1 MTLAGLTLAQL
12 RERWFANTLHVLMLA
27 IGVAAATALL
37 LFTAQTEDRLSRDA
51 RGIDLVVGAKG
62 SPLQLVLS
70 SVFHADVPTGN
81 VSYAD
86 YERLTR
92 DPRIQ
97 AAIPLG
103 LGDTMGG
110 SRIVGTTPAFLPFYG
125 ASVAEGR
132 MFAAPMETVLGAE
145 TARRLGARL
154 GQTFPSAHGLGEGGD
169 VHEHGGYVVVG
180 VLAPTGTVL
189 DRLALTSLE
198 SVWKVHDVS
207 MPVGNER
214 IGGLQGPALRPP
226 APAPLQGDPHRHDDA
241 HDHGAPGAPESAMAM
256 KEVTAVLVRTRSPI
270 AGPRLKR
277 EINQTTALLAAR
289 PADEAARLFS
299 LVGAGAQAFRLFAY
313 VFIAAA
319 ALSVF
324 ATLLASLTDR
334 RGDIAL
340 LRTMGATRLG
350 VFGVLLGQ
358 GLVIAGLGVALGLGL
373 GHGLLHAAAQ
383 VSAQA
388 RGLGIT
394 GAMIHPGEIWIVIG
408 GLGAGALAA
417 LIPALDAYRTDIA
430 KTLAEA

>member
-1 MTLAGLTLAQL
+1 MTLFGLTFAQL

-37 LFTAQTEDRLSRDA
+37 LFTTQTEDRLARDA

-81 VSYAD
+81 VSFAD
-86 YERLTR
+86 YDRLTR
-92 DPRIQ
+92 DPRIS

-110 SRIVGTTPAFLPFYG
+110 ARIVGTTPAILPFYG
-125 ASVAEGR
+125 ATLAQGR
-132 MFAAPMETVLGAE
+132 VFAAPMETVLGAE
-145 TARRLGARL
+145 TARRLGARI
-154 GQTFPSAHGLGEGGD
+154 GMQFSSAHGLGEGGEA
-169 VHEHGGYVVVG
+169 HEHGVYVVVG

-189 DRLALTSLE
+189 DRLALTPLE
-198 SVWKVHDVS
+198 SVWKVHDVH
-207 MPVGNER
+207 MPAGAER
-214 IGGLQGPALRPP
+214 IGGMQGRALEAPLP
-226 APAPLQGDPHRHDDA
+226 NAPAAKDHDHA
-241 HDHGAPGAPESAMAM
+241 HDHTQGGTPSPDAMAA

-277 EINQTTALLAAR
+277 EINQSTALLAAR

-299 LVGAGAQAFRLFAY
+299 LVGAGAQAFRTFAY
-313 VFIAAA
+313 IFIAAA

-324 ATLLASLTDR
+324 ATLLASLNDR

-358 GLVIAGLGVALGLGL
+358 GLVIAGLGVGLGLSL
-373 GHGLLHAAAQ
+373 GHGLLDAAAAS
-383 VSAQA
+383 SAQL

-394 GAMIHPGEIWIVIG
+394 GATLHPGEIWIVIG